1 MMGEDAAD
9 SRPAGSD
16 LASMMRSAERLDSLV
31 DTAELMGD
39 LDGADRFRELACRL
53 RLAAMELLDD

>member
-1 MMGEDAAD
+1 MTGDDTAD
-9 SRPAGSD
+9 SGPSGSD
-16 LASMMRSAERLDSLV
+16 LATMMRSAERLDSLV

-39 LDGADRFRELACRL
+39 LEGADRFRELASRL